1 MPKQRTAKTRREIL
15 RGAGSATAAALW
27 PRALRAQAAPRI
39 VIVGGGFAGAACAR
53 ALRAAEQKLAITLVE
68 ARQTYT
74 APPLSNGVLG
84 GVRELSQQQFGYDKI
99 AAAGIKVV
107 IAAATAVDAQA
118 RSVTLSSGD
127 KLAYDRLVLAPGIEL
142 KFDALPGYSEAAAA
156 QVPHAW
162 TTDAAQYELL
172 RRQIVAMADDGVV
185 AIVAPANPSR
195 CPPGP
200 YERASMIAHY
210 LKTNK
215 PRAKIVIL
223 DAKDNFSMQQLFLN
237 AWQAFYPGVIAWKSL
252 SNGGNVASIDM
263 AKKSIETDF
272 DTYQYAVANV
282 IPPQKAGKIA
292 ALAGVVD
299 RTGWCPV
306 DAVTFE
312 SLKEKNIH
320 VIGDSA
326 FAGSMP
332 KSAFAG
338 LLEGKLCAA
347 AIVRLFAGAAP
358 EAAPMASNCY
368 SVVAPGYAISITGE
382 FRPVN
387 GEYTEVDNSIH
398 SSPLDAPPT
407 LRAEEAKNADAWF
420 RTATTEIFG

>member
-1 MPKQRTAKTRREIL
+1 MARQRATRRQIL
-15 RGAGSATAAALW
+15 RGVANATAAAGLW
-27 PRALRAQAAPRI
+27 PRTLRAQAAPRI

-53 ALRAAEQKLAITLVE
+53 ALRAADQKLAITLVE

-142 KFDALPGYSEAAAA
+142 KFDALAGYSEAAAA

-172 RRQIVAMADDGVV
+172 RQQIVAMADDGVV

-237 AWQAFYPGVIAWKSL
+237 AWQAHYPGVIAWKSL

-332 KSAFAG
+332 KSAFSG

-347 AIVRLFAGAAP
+347 AIVRLLAGAAP
-358 EAAPMASNCY
+358 AAAPMASNCY

-398 SSPLDAPPT
+398 SSPLDAAPT

>member
-1 MPKQRTAKTRREIL
+1 MARQRATRRQIL
-15 RGAGSATAAALW
+15 RGVASATAAVGLW
-27 PRALRAQAAPRI
+27 PRALRAQAAPHV
-39 VIVGGGFAGAACAR
+39 VIVGGGFAGGGCAR
-53 ALRAAEQKLAITLVE
+53 ALRAANDKLSITLVE
-68 ARQTYT
+68 ARPTYT

-84 GVRELSQQQFGYDKI
+84 GVRQLSQQQFGYDKI
-99 AAAGIKVV
+99 AAAGIKVA
-107 IAAATAVDAQA
+107 IASATAIDAQA
-118 RSVTLSSGD
+118 RSVTLSTGD
-127 KLAYDRLVLAPGIEL
+127 KLSYDRLVLAPGIEL
-142 KFDALPGYSEAAAA
+142 KFDAISGYSEAASA
-156 QVPHAW
+156 QAPHAW
-162 TTDAAQYELL
+162 TADAAQYDLL

-210 LKTNK
+210 LKANK
-215 PRAKIVIL
+215 PKAKIVIL
-223 DAKDNFSMQQLFLN
+223 DAKDTFTMQPLFLAAWQQL
-237 AWQAFYPGVIAWKSL
+237 YPGMIAWKSL
-252 SNGGNVASIDM
+252 SNGGNVASIDV

-272 DTYQYAVANV
+272 DTYEYAVANV
-282 IPPQKAGKIA
+282 IPSQKAGKIA

-312 SLKEKNIH
+312 SLLHQNIH
-320 VIGDSA
+320 VVGDAS

-332 KSAFAG
+332 KSAFSG
-338 LLEGKLCAA
+338 LIEGKLAAA
-347 AIVRLFAGAAP
+347 AIVSHLKGEMPSASHL
-358 EAAPMASNCY
+358 ASNCY

-398 SSPLDAPPT
+398 SSPLDAPPA